1 MVRRTLEK
9 FIRQYDSLIGR
20 LGKSSSMLCVILCS
34 NTLGDE
40 TSAGG

>member
-9 FIRQYDSLIGR
+9 FICQCESLIGR
-20 LGKSSSMLCVILCS
+20 LGKSSSTLCVIFS